1 MEQNLGFKYFY
12 GTEAE
17 SFTFYRIP
25 KALMTEE
32 SFKVLTSDAKILYG
46 LMLDRMSLSLKN
58 GWFDEDGRVYIYGLY
73 LTLYRKCPFF
83 KIQIFTL

>member
-73 LTLYRKCPFF
+73 LTLYIKCPFF